1 MVEEE
6 EKNTVF
12 HTEQGTFC
20 YEKMPFE
27 LKKNAGATYQRPVDK
42 AFADQLGRNIEI
54 YVDDMVI
61 KSRNEGNLMIDIEET
76 FHTLRHINMKLN
88 PKKCV
93 FGVETSQ
100 FLGHMITKNGIEAN
114 PEKVKAITNMISP

>member
-88 PKKCV
+88 PKK
-93 FGVETSQ
+93 
-100 FLGHMITKNGIEAN
+100 
-114 PEKVKAITNMISP
+114 